1 MTLRKLS
8 AIRVFIL
15 LTGLIQLLEYNNV
28 SANLFTD
35 FNSMAGITS
44 LEIQPTVIV
53 LFSDS
58 ASIAIFP
65 EEPLC

>member
-1 MTLRKLS
+1 MTIRKLS

-15 LTGLIQLLEYNNV
+15 LTGLIQLWEYNNTNT
-28 SANLFTD
+28 NLFTD
-35 FNSMAGITS
+35 FNPLACIIS
-44 LEIQPTVIV
+44 LEIQQIGTV